1 MLKVDLR
8 DIANG
13 PVDTTGRLEP
23 DDAVF
28 EGLGLPLLGP
38 VDVSGQLLATGTE
51 EYLWRGHLRG
61 QLQVTCRRCL
71 TEVTLPLDAAVDVM
85 FSADP
90 DAADDPSVYPVPA
103 PITHVDVRSAVREE
117 IAFVVPAFVLCR
129 EDCKGLCQR
138 CGADLNAGPC
148 GCTAAAEPV

>member
-1 MLKVDLR
+1 MLKVDVR
-8 DIANG
+8 DLAAG
-13 PVDTTGRLEP
+13 PVETTGRLEP

-28 EGLGLPLLGP
+28 QGLGLPLVGP

-51 EYLWRGHLRG
+51 DYLWRGHLRG
-61 QLQVTCRRCL
+61 RLQVACRRCL
-71 TEVTLPLDAAVDVM
+71 ADVILPLDTGVDVM

-90 DAADDPSVYPVPA
+90 DAADDPSVYPMAA
-103 PITHVDVRSAVREE
+103 PVTHVDVATAVREE
-117 IAFVVPAFVLCR
+117 LAFAVPSFVLCR

-148 GCTAAAEPV
+148 GCTVAAEPV